1 MRKIRAERWK
11 RMLTIVLLL
20 TGDSQEARMAQ
31 TYLRENYS
39 GEEYERILVY
49 CGEDAATAVL
59 LDQDASSVLVDGRGA
74 GIAASCNAALQYAH
88 GREILFAAAPY
99 ILMRPALHSMQ
110 RAARAVDGV
119 SLVVPMMKKPLGWD
133 QVQKLP
139 ADRSS
144 LYQDAEG
151 LRRFSEDLS
160 MNLDVLPASVS
171 LDFCF
176 LTQRQAL
183 LDMGGFSEEFRTT
196 PFLML
201 DLCLRFWQADRPC
214 IAACGAFAH
223 ENAFELFY
231 DAQDDARFT
240 QKYGLSYPYS
250 FIPRTELLEHMDL
263 QKDGLNVLEVG
274 CACGATLL
282 AIRNANPKAE
292 VYGIEFD
299 KKAAEMAR
307 HFAVVEALNVEK
319 LDRPA
324 WHEKFDYIILGDV
337 IEHLRE
343 PWQTMKNL
351 AAVLKPGGCVIIS
364 VPNVMHF
371 SVFRMM
377 LKGRWQY
384 EEAGILDRTHLRFF
398 TRTEVVA
405 LLQEAGLEPQE
416 VFDSKITESEQ
427 DQDFI
432 AQLATLLPPDVDA
445 KELHAFQWKVVAK
458 KR

>member
-1 MRKIRAERWK
+1 
-11 RMLTIVLLL
+11 MLTIVMLL
-20 TGDSQEARMAQ
+20 TGDVQEARMVRA
-31 TYLRENYS
+31 YLQENYP

-49 CGEDAATAVL
+49 CGEDAEAVTF
-59 LDQDASSVLVDGRGA
+59 LDQDPSAVLFDGRGA

-110 RAARAVDGV
+110 RAARAVDSV
-119 SLVVPMMKKPLGWD
+119 SLVVPMMKKPLGWE

-151 LRRFSEDLS
+151 LLRFSEDLS
-160 MNLDVLPASVS
+160 VNLDVLPVSVS

-201 DLCLRFWQADRPC
+201 DFCLRFWQADRPC
-214 IAACGAFAH
+214 ITARGAFAH
-223 ENAFELFY
+223 ENSFELFY

-250 FIPRTELLEHMDL
+250 FIPCTELLDHMDL
-263 QKDGLNVLEVG
+263 QKDGLNVLDVG
-274 CACGATLL
+274 CACGTTLL

-292 VYGIEFD
+292 IYGIEFD
-299 KKAAEMAR
+299 KRAAEMAR
-307 HFAVVEALNVEK
+307 HFAVVEALDVET
-319 LDRPA
+319 LDRPE

-343 PWQTMKNL
+343 PQRAMKNL
-351 AAVLKPGGCVIIS
+351 VLLLKPGGCVLVS
-364 VPNVMHF
+364 TPNVMHF

-377 LKGRWQY
+377 LAGRWKY

-398 TRTEVVA
+398 TRTDLLA
-405 LLQEAGLEPQE
+405 LLEAAGLEPQE
-416 VFDSKITESEQ
+416 VFESREETEH
-427 DQDFI
+427 DQAFI
-432 AQLATLLPPDVDA
+432 AQLAALLAPGVDPE
-445 KELHAFQWKVVAK
+445 ELHAFQWKVVAK

>member
-1 MRKIRAERWK
+1 
-11 RMLTIVLLL
+11 MLTIVLLL

-49 CGEDAATAVL
+49 CGEDAATAAL

-160 MNLDVLPASVS
+160 VNLDVLPASVS

-223 ENAFELFY
+223 ENAFEL
-231 DAQDDARFT
+231 
-240 QKYGLSYPYS
+240 
-250 FIPRTELLEHMDL
+250 
-263 QKDGLNVLEVG
+263 
-274 CACGATLL
+274 
-282 AIRNANPKAE
+282 
-292 VYGIEFD
+292 
-299 KKAAEMAR
+299 
-307 HFAVVEALNVEK
+307 
-319 LDRPA
+319 
-324 WHEKFDYIILGDV
+324 
-337 IEHLRE
+337 
-343 PWQTMKNL
+343 
-351 AAVLKPGGCVIIS
+351 
-364 VPNVMHF
+364 
-371 SVFRMM
+371 
-377 LKGRWQY
+377 
-384 EEAGILDRTHLRFF
+384 
-398 TRTEVVA
+398 
-405 LLQEAGLEPQE
+405 
-416 VFDSKITESEQ
+416 
-427 DQDFI
+427 
-432 AQLATLLPPDVDA
+432 
-445 KELHAFQWKVVAK
+445 
-458 KR
+458 

>member
-1 MRKIRAERWK
+1 
-11 RMLTIVLLL
+11 MLTIVMLL
-20 TGDSQEARMAQ
+20 TGDVQEARMVRA
-31 TYLRENYS
+31 YLQENYS

-49 CGEDAATAVL
+49 CGENAEAVTF
-59 LDQDASSVLVDGRGA
+59 LDQDPSAVLFDGRGA
-74 GIAASCNAALQYAH
+74 GIAASCNAALQYAS
-88 GREILFAAAPY
+88 GREILFSAAPY
-99 ILMRPALHSMQ
+99 VLVRPALRAMQ
-110 RAARAVDGV
+110 RAAGVIDGI
-119 SLVVPMMKKPLGWD
+119 SLVVPMLKDPWGLD
-133 QVQKLP
+133 RVQALA
-139 ADRSS
+139 ADRCAP
-144 LYQDAEG
+144 YQDAEG
-151 LRRFSEDLS
+151 LLRFSEDLS
-160 MNLDVLPASVS
+160 VNLDVLPVSVS

-176 LTQRQAL
+176 LTQRQTL

-201 DLCLRFWQADRPC
+201 DFCLRFWQADRPC

-240 QKYGLSYPYS
+240 QKYGLSYSYS

-324 WHEKFDYIILGDV
+324 WYEKFDYIILGDV